1 MTKPKT
7 SDSVVALAGGVG
19 GAKLAE
25 GLQQLV
31 GSRLTVIGNVADD
44 TELWGL
50 HVSPDLDTV
59 MYTLAGIANEETGW
73 GIAGD
78 TWQNFEMLERYGA
91 EPWFRLGDRDL
102 ATHLL
107 RTGLLR
113 NGATLTEVTVR
124 LAAALGVQA
133 RLLPVTDAPLRT
145 IVLTDEG
152 ELAFQ
157 EYFVRRRWQP
167 RLLGLR
173 FERAEEAHATPA
185 VLAALDAAEI
195 VVLCPSN
202 PFVSIA
208 PLLAVAPLRA
218 RLRALKVAGIPVA
231 AVSPIVGG
239 QALKGP
245 AAKMFAELGEEPSPL
260 AVARRYTDF
269 LSHFLLDVRDA
280 GQAGAVR
287 ALGLTVGVADTIMA
301 GREERRRVAAAVL
314 ALARG
319 RHGE

>member
-1 MTKPKT
+1 MADPKT
-7 SDSVVALAGGVG
+7 TTSIVALAGGVG
-19 GAKLAE
+19 GAKLAG

-31 GSRLTVIGNVADD
+31 GPRLAVIGNVADD

-78 TWQNFEMLERYGA
+78 TWQNFAMLERYGA

-107 RTGLLR
+107 RTEMLR
-113 NGATLTEVTVR
+113 RGATLTEVTER
-124 LAAALGVQA
+124 LARALGIRA
-133 RLLPVTDAPLRT
+133 RLLPVTDESLRT
-145 IVLTDEG
+145 VVLTDEG

-173 FERAEEAHATPA
+173 FEGADQARLTPA
-185 VLAALDAAEI
+185 VLAALDAAAV

-208 PLLAVAPLRA
+208 PLLAVEPLRA
-218 RLRALKVAGIPVA
+218 RLRALKADGVRVV

-245 AAKMFAELGEEPSPL
+245 AAKMFAELGEEPTPV
-260 AVARRYTDF
+260 AVARRYADF
-269 LSHFLLDVRDA
+269 LTHFLLDVQD
-280 GQAGAVR
+280 GEQSDAVR
-287 ALGLTVGVADTIMA
+287 ALGLTAEAADTIMA
-301 GREERRRVAAAVL
+301 DREGRRRVAAAVL
-314 ALARG
+314 ALAGVRV
-319 RHGE
+319 